1 MYIRNV
7 FTNNIEIK
15 IFNIQILKKS
25 VIFIVFFCLTQLSFS
40 QNVVVSEYFNGSDT
54 RDEWT
59 ELLVIND
66 NTDLRGYN
74 IRDNNSSQTG
84 WQTEVIFSNNNFWN
98 NLRAGTIIIIWHRIR
113 STASATNRIVDTI
126 KSDGYIEVHAQLS
139 GYFSGGDFGT
149 APFWLGTSLSISATG
164 DIVQISNFS
173 NNHIHALAHK
183 FPPIGLSYTG
193 IISTN
198 KLNHAVGISN
208 GENVYVC
215 PGSSLSE
222 YIGSFIGTTW
232 TSNGSTNI
240 TQGLPNYNFSSPT
253 FPNRNY
259 WRSLRQ
265 PIYNSPTLNTI
276 TTNAGFTQANLI
288 WNACTDPNPSDST
301 IGYIILRDSI
311 NSFTN
316 PSDSIVYAVGSSIGT
331 AKVIANINYSST
343 LTYTD
348 NYAFA
353 CGETYYYKIYAFRF
367 GNDNINGNSY
377 NAARGRAYN
386 EIGTNIQS
394 IIKTIPIYQPII
406 AN

>member
-7 FTNNIEIK
+7 FTNNLEIK

-25 VIFIVFFCLTQLSFS
+25 VIFIVFFCLVNVSFS
-40 QNVVVSEYFNGSDT
+40 QNIVVSEYFNGSDT

-66 NTDLRGYN
+66 NIDLRGYN

-149 APFWLGTSLSISATG
+149 APFWLGTSLSISASA
-164 DIVQISNFS
+164 DIVQIRDFS
-173 NNHIHALAHK
+173 NNNIHAIGHK
-183 FPPIGLSYTG
+183 YTDSTDFIG
-193 IISTN
+193 IVSTN
-198 KLNHAVGISN
+198 KLNHASSLAS

-215 PGSSLSE
+215 PGSNLSE
-222 YIGSFIGTTW
+222 FIGAYSGTTW
-232 TSNGSTNI
+232 TSKGSTNI
-240 TQGLPNYNFSSPT
+240 TQGLPNYNSSSPT

-265 PIYNSPTLNTI
+265 PIYNSPTLNTS
-276 TTNAGFTQANLI
+276 TTNVGFTQANLI

-367 GNDNINGNSY
+367 GNDNLNGNSY

-394 IIKTIPIYQPII
+394 IIKTIPISQPII

>member
-1 MYIRNV
+1 
-7 FTNNIEIK
+7 
-15 IFNIQILKKS
+15 
-25 VIFIVFFCLTQLSFS
+25 
-40 QNVVVSEYFNGSDT
+40 VVSKYFNGTDT

-59 ELLVIND
+59 ELLVVND

-74 IRDNNSSQTG
+74 IRDNNSSQTS
-84 WQTEVIFSNNNFWN
+84 WQTEVVFSNNNFWN

-113 STASATNRIVDTI
+113 SSSSSTNRIVDTI

-149 APFWLGTSLSISATG
+149 ASTWSGASLSISASA
-164 DIVQISNFS
+164 DIIQIRDFS
-173 NNHIHALAHK
+173 NNHVHALGHK
-183 FPPIGLSYTG
+183 YTDSTDFIG
-193 IISTN
+193 IVSTN
-198 KLNHAVGISN
+198 KLNHASSLSS

-222 YIGSFIGTTW
+222 YIGAYSGTTW
-232 TSNGSTNI
+232 TSKGSTNI
-240 TQGLPNYNFSSPT
+240 TQGLPNYNSSSPT

-276 TTNAGFTQANLI
+276 LTNTEFTQANLT
-288 WNACTDPNPSDST
+288 WYACTDPNPGDST
-301 IGYIILRDSI
+301 TGYIILRDTI

-343 LTYTD
+343 LNFTD

-377 NAARGRAYN
+377 NASRGRAYN
-386 EIGTNIQS
+386 EMGTNIIS
-394 IIKTIPIYQPII
+394 ILKSIPLTQPII

>member
-1 MYIRNV
+1 MFDNY
-7 FTNNIEIK
+7 IEIK
-15 IFNIQILKKS
+15 INSCQFLKKT
-25 VIFIVFFCLTQLSFS
+25 VIFIVFFCLTHISFS
-40 QNVVVSEYFNGSDT
+40 QNIVVSEYFNGTDT

-59 ELLVIND
+59 ELLVVND

-74 IRDNNSSQTG
+74 IRDNNSSQTS
-84 WQTEVIFSNNNFWN
+84 WQTEVVFSNNNFWN

-113 STASATNRIVDTI
+113 SSSSSTNRIVDTI

-149 APFWLGTSLSISATG
+149 ASTWSGASLSISASA
-164 DIVQISNFS
+164 DIIQIRDFS
-173 NNHIHALAHK
+173 NNHVHALGHK
-183 FPPIGLSYTG
+183 YTDSTDFIG
-193 IISTN
+193 IVSTN
-198 KLNHAVGISN
+198 KLNHASSLSS

-222 YIGSFIGTTW
+222 YIGAYSGTTW
-232 TSNGSTNI
+232 TSKGSTNI
-240 TQGLPNYNFSSPT
+240 TQGLPNYNSSSPT

-276 TTNAGFTQANLI
+276 LTNTEFTQANLT
-288 WNACTDPNPSDST
+288 WYACTDPNPGDST
-301 IGYIILRDSI
+301 TGYIILRDTI

-343 LTYTD
+343 LNFTD

-377 NAARGRAYN
+377 NASRGRAYN
-386 EIGTNIQS
+386 EMGTNIIS
-394 IIKTIPIYQPII
+394 ILKSIPLTQPII

>member
-1 MYIRNV
+1 V
-7 FTNNIEIK
+7 FDNYIEIK
-15 IFNIQILKKS
+15 INSCQFLKKT
-25 VIFIVFFCLTQLSFS
+25 VIFIVFFCLTHISFS
-40 QNVVVSEYFNGSDT
+40 QNIVVSEYFNGTDT

-59 ELLVIND
+59 ELLVVND

-74 IRDNNSSQTG
+74 IRDNNSSQTS
-84 WQTEVIFSNNNFWN
+84 WQTEVVFSNNNFWN

-113 STASATNRIVDTI
+113 SSSSSTNRIVDTI

-149 APFWLGTSLSISATG
+149 ASTWSGASLSISASA
-164 DIVQISNFS
+164 DIIQIRDFS
-173 NNHIHALAHK
+173 NNHVHALGHK
-183 FPPIGLSYTG
+183 YTDSTDFIG
-193 IISTN
+193 IVSTN
-198 KLNHAVGISN
+198 KLNHASSLSS

-222 YIGSFIGTTW
+222 YIGAYSGTTW
-232 TSNGSTNI
+232 TSKGSTNI
-240 TQGLPNYNFSSPT
+240 TQGLPNYNSSSPT

-276 TTNAGFTQANLI
+276 LTNTEFTQANLT
-288 WNACTDPNPSDST
+288 WYACTDPNPGDST
-301 IGYIILRDSI
+301 TGYIILRDTI

-343 LTYTD
+343 LNFTD

-377 NAARGRAYN
+377 NASRGRAYN
-386 EIGTNIQS
+386 EMGTNIIS
-394 IIKTIPIYQPII
+394 ILKSIPLTQPII

>member
-1 MYIRNV
+1 V
-7 FTNNIEIK
+7 FDNYIEIK
-15 IFNIQILKKS
+15 INSCQFLKKT
-25 VIFIVFFCLTQLSFS
+25 VIFIVFFCLTHISFS
-40 QNVVVSEYFNGSDT
+40 QNIVVSEYFNGTDT

-59 ELLVIND
+59 ELLVVND

-74 IRDNNSSQTG
+74 IRDNNSSQTS
-84 WQTEVIFSNNNFWN
+84 WQTEVVFSNNNFWN

-113 STASATNRIVDTI
+113 SSSSSTNRIVDTI

-149 APFWLGTSLSISATG
+149 ASTWSGASLSISASA
-164 DIVQISNFS
+164 DIIQIRDFS
-173 NNHIHALAHK
+173 NNHVHALGHK
-183 FPPIGLSYTG
+183 YTDSTDFIG
-193 IISTN
+193 IVSTN
-198 KLNHAVGISN
+198 KLNHASSLSS

-222 YIGSFIGTTW
+222 YIGAYSGTTW
-232 TSNGSTNI
+232 TSKGSTNI
-240 TQGLPNYNFSSPT
+240 TQGLPNYNSSSPT

-276 TTNAGFTQANLI
+276 LTNTEFTQANLT
-288 WNACTDPNPSDST
+288 WNACTDPNPGDST
-301 IGYIILRDSI
+301 TGYIILRDTI

-343 LTYTD
+343 LNFTD
-348 NYAFA
+348 NYAFN
-353 CGETYYYKIYAFRF
+353 CGTTYYYKMYAFRF
-367 GNDNINGNSY
+367 GNDNINGNSF

-386 EIGTNIQS
+386 EMGTNIIS
-394 IIKTIPIYQPII
+394 ILKSIPLTQPII

>member
-1 MYIRNV
+1 M
-7 FTNNIEIK
+7 
-15 IFNIQILKKS
+15 
-25 VIFIVFFCLTQLSFS
+25 FFCLTHISFS

-84 WQTEVIFSNNNFWN
+84 WQTEVVFSNNNFWN
-98 NLRAGTIIIIWHRIR
+98 NLRAGTIIIIWHRIC
-113 STASATNRIVDTI
+113 SSSSSTNRLVDTI

-149 APFWLGTSLSISATG
+149 APSWSGTSLSISATG
-164 DIVQISNFS
+164 DIVQIRDSS

-208 GENVYVC
+208 GENIYVC

-240 TQGLPNYNFSSPT
+240 TQGLPNYNSSSPT

-276 TTNAGFTQANLI
+276 LTNTSFTQANLT
-288 WNACTDPNPSDST
+288 WNACNDPNPVDST
-301 IGYIILRDSI
+301 TGYIILRDTI
-311 NSFTN
+311 NSFSN
-316 PSDSIVYAVGSSIGT
+316 PSDSIVYPVGSSIGT
-331 AKVIANINYSST
+331 ATVIANINYSST
-343 LTYTD
+343 LNFAD
-348 NYAFA
+348 NYAFN
-353 CGETYYYKIYAFRF
+353 CGTTYYYKMYAFRF
-367 GNDNINGNSY
+367 GNDNINGNSF

-394 IIKTIPIYQPII
+394 IIKTIPISQPIL

>member
-1 MYIRNV
+1 V
-7 FTNNIEIK
+7 FDNYIEIK
-15 IFNIQILKKS
+15 INSCQFLKKT
-25 VIFIVFFCLTQLSFS
+25 VIFIVFFCLTHISFS
-40 QNVVVSEYFNGSDT
+40 QNIVVSEYFNGTDT

-59 ELLVIND
+59 ELLVVND

-74 IRDNNSSQTG
+74 IRDNNSSQTS
-84 WQTEVIFSNNNFWN
+84 WQTEVVFSNNNFWN

-113 STASATNRIVDTI
+113 SSSSSTNRIVDTI

-149 APFWLGTSLSISATG
+149 ASTWSGASLSISASA
-164 DIVQISNFS
+164 DIIQIRDFS
-173 NNHIHALAHK
+173 NNHVHALGHK
-183 FPPIGLSYTG
+183 YTDSTDFIG
-193 IISTN
+193 IVSTN
-198 KLNHAVGISN
+198 KLNHASSLSS

-222 YIGSFIGTTW
+222 YIGAYSGTTW
-232 TSNGSTNI
+232 TSKGSTNI
-240 TQGLPNYNFSSPT
+240 TQGLPNYNSSSPT

-276 TTNAGFTQANLI
+276 LTNTEFTQANLT
-288 WNACTDPNPSDST
+288 WNACTDPNPGDST
-301 IGYIILRDSI
+301 TGYIILRDTI

-343 LTYTD
+343 LNFTD

-377 NAARGRAYN
+377 NASRGRAYN
-386 EIGTNIQS
+386 EMGTNIIS
-394 IIKTIPIYQPII
+394 ILKSIPLTQPII

>member
-1 MYIRNV
+1 V
-7 FTNNIEIK
+7 FDNYIEIK
-15 IFNIQILKKS
+15 INSCQFLKKT
-25 VIFIVFFCLTQLSFS
+25 VIFIVFFCLTHISFS
-40 QNVVVSEYFNGSDT
+40 QNIVVSEYFNGTDT

-59 ELLVIND
+59 ELLVVND

-74 IRDNNSSQTG
+74 IRDNNSSQTS
-84 WQTEVIFSNNNFWN
+84 WQTEVVFSNNNFWN

-113 STASATNRIVDTI
+113 SSSSSTNRIVDTI

-149 APFWLGTSLSISATG
+149 ASTWSGASLSISASA
-164 DIVQISNFS
+164 DIIQIRDFS
-173 NNHIHALAHK
+173 NNHVHALGHK
-183 FPPIGLSYTG
+183 YTDSTDFIG
-193 IISTN
+193 IVSTN
-198 KLNHAVGISN
+198 KLNHASSLSS

-222 YIGSFIGTTW
+222 YIGAYSGTTW
-232 TSNGSTNI
+232 TSKGSTNI
-240 TQGLPNYNFSSPT
+240 TQGLPNYNSSSPT

-276 TTNAGFTQANLI
+276 LTNTEFTQANLT
-288 WNACTDPNPSDST
+288 WNACTDPNPGDST
-301 IGYIILRDSI
+301 TGYIILRDTI
-311 NSFTN
+311 NSFSN
-316 PSDSIVYAVGSSIGT
+316 PSDSIVYPVGSSIGT

-343 LTYTD
+343 LNFTD
-348 NYAFA
+348 NYAFN
-353 CGETYYYKIYAFRF
+353 CGTTYYYKMYAFRF
-367 GNDNINGNSY
+367 GNDNINGNSF

-386 EIGTNIQS
+386 EMGTNIIS
-394 IIKTIPIYQPII
+394 ILKSIPLTQPII